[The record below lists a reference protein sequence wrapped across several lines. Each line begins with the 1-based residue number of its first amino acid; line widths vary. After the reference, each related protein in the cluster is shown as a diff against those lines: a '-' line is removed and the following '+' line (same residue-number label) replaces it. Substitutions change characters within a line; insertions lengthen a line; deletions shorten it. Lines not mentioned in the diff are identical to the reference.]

1 MAKYMHKHSNKGKI
15 NKNSIYTC
23 AMHVRV
29 CVCACLLACVWVCV
43 CVQKSTEALGK
54 YKTTEQQNKKQNK
67 SPKRQHK
74 SRQREMSATE
84 SERSGRGRQR
94 QLQDKLTSVLSGP
107 CKGFCESEPCVI
119 VGNASESS

>member
-23 AMHVRV
+23 AMHVHV
-29 CVCACLLACVWVCV
+29 CVCVHVCLHVCGCV

-74 SRQREMSATE
+74 SRQREMSARE
-84 SERSGRGRQR
+84 GERSGRGRQR

>member
-1 MAKYMHKHSNKGKI
+1 MCNARP
-15 NKNSIYTC
+15 C
-23 AMHVRV
+23 VR
-29 CVCACLLACVWVCV
+29 VCACLLACVWVCV

-74 SRQREMSATE
+74 SRQREMSARE
-84 SERSGRGRQR
+84 RERSGRGRQR